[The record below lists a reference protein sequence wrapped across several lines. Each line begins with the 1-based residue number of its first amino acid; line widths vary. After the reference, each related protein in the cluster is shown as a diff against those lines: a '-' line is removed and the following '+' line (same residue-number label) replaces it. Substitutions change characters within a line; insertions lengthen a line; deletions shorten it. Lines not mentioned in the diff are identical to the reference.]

1 MRKNQQLIQTT
12 YDKDKISFAQK
23 SLNEHG
29 IETGEIN
36 LKETGKANEKTI
48 FIVDSKDEKITRALK
63 SLPFKFTIIY
73 RDNIEKNTLIIGE
86 DFYK

>member
-1 MRKNQQLIQTT
+1 M
-12 YDKDKISFAQK
+12 
-23 SLNEHG
+23 NEHG